1 MHHIDGKSIL
11 QCLSERINYA
21 KDEDKTAD
29 GELVSSYEC
38 DPETA
43 SSEFALSKREY
54 FTLTGRKQ
62 EHDVIAYQIRQS
74 FKPGEITAEE
84 ANRIG
89 YEFAERFLKGN
100 HAFIVCTHVN
110 RRHIHN
116 HIIWNST
123 SLDCTRKFRNF
134 WYSTNAVRKLSDLI
148 CIEHEL
154 SVIENPKPHGLTYDK
169 WLGNNAKPSHRE
181 IVRAVIDDILTKK
194 PADFEAFLKLLE
206 EQGFSVKRG
215 KHLTL
220 MHTDFKKAIRLDSL
234 GDGYT
239 ETELRAVL
247 SSEREHT
254 PKKRRNILT
263 LQKNTLLIDI
273 EAKLREGKG
282 VGYERW
288 AKVHNLKQMAQ
299 TVNYLREHGLLD
311 YDELKKKSSDATA
324 RFNDL
329 SEKIKTAE
337 KRMAEIAVLKTHI
350 INYSKTRDVYTAYR
364 KSGYSKKYLAE
375 HESDLILHKAAK
387 KAFDDLG
394 LEKLPTV
401 KGLQTEYAELLKQ
414 KKAAY
419 AEYRTARDEM
429 KELLIHKANVEQI
442 LGKESEN
449 DEKKNEHERG

>member
-62 EHDVIAYQIRQS
+62 EHDIIAYQIRQS

>member
-1 MHHIDGKSIL
+1 MHHIAGKSIL
-11 QCLSERINYA
+11 QCLSERIDYA

-43 SSEFALSKREY
+43 SSEFSLSKREY

-89 YEFAERFLKGN
+89 YEFAQRFLKGN
-100 HAFIVCTHVN
+100 HAFIVCTHIN

-134 WYSTNAVRKLSDLI
+134 WYSTNVIRKLSDLI
-148 CIEHEL
+148 CTEHEL

-169 WLGNNAKPSHRE
+169 WLGNNAKTSHRE
-181 IVRAVIDDILTKK
+181 IVRTVIDDILAKN
-194 PADFEAFLKLLE
+194 PADFEAFLKLME

-234 GDGYT
+234 GEGYT
-239 ETELRAVL
+239 EAELRAVL
-247 SSEREHT
+247 SGEKEHL

-263 LQKNTLLIDI
+263 Q
-273 EAKLREGKG
+273 
-282 VGYERW
+282 
-288 AKVHNLKQMAQ
+288 
-299 TVNYLREHGLLD
+299 
-311 YDELKKKSSDATA
+311 
-324 RFNDL
+324 
-329 SEKIKTAE
+329 
-337 KRMAEIAVLKTHI
+337 
-350 INYSKTRDVYTAYR
+350 
-364 KSGYSKKYLAE
+364 
-375 HESDLILHKAAK
+375 
-387 KAFDDLG
+387 
-394 LEKLPTV
+394 
-401 KGLQTEYAELLKQ
+401 
-414 KKAAY
+414 
-419 AEYRTARDEM
+419 
-429 KELLIHKANVEQI
+429 
-442 LGKESEN
+442 
-449 DEKKNEHERG
+449 